1 MTLELLL
8 ANCVSPWIGMIM
20 LGGKYKD
27 KIGSSNNPPPNPS
40 TPEIMEVIKELRKSM
55 PSNAKGISYLIVSK
69 LINNI
74 TQY

>member
-8 ANCVSPWIGMIM
+8 ANCVSPWIGIIM
-20 LGGKYKD
+20 LGGKYRD
-27 KIGSSNNPPPNPS
+27 KIGSSNNPPPNPN